1 MSVLRV
7 SSVTAGLASIL
18 MMAMAFASSPAHAS
32 VRPQT
37 AVHTTTLDVQGVQRD
52 RTSLSAGPHVKI
64 VVSGNTLSGIAE
76 QKYGNPAC
84 WPGVYDA
91 NKKTIGSD
99 PDVITVGER
108 LTLPAACDTTPP
120 VEVTAVVKKT
130 VPVHS
135 GATETVSAARSGSFY
150 ADVLTRSQ
158 VEALWEDEGGPA
170 GDAVEAADI
179 AYCESGWNRFAY
191 NPSGATGIWQI
202 LGAVAPGNLT
212 DPYVNARNAVVKF
225 DNAGHS
231 FAPWVCK
238 A

>member
-52 RTSLSAGPHVKI
+52 RTSLSAGPRVKI
-64 VVSGNTLSGIAE
+64 VVSGDTLSGIAK

-91 NKKTIGSD
+91 NRKTIGSD
-99 PDVITVGER
+99 PDVIRSGQR
-108 LTLPAACDTTPP
+108 LTIPAACDTTPP

-130 VPVHS
+130 APAQTSATSARRESTSVTATSSFQACVIAHES
-135 GATETVSAARSGSFY
+135 GGNPDIWNATGHWGLYQFSEQTWIAYGGSAAEFGHAS
-150 ADVLTRSQ
+150 AAEQTR
-158 VEALWEDEGGPA
+158 
-170 GDAVEAADI
+170 I
-179 AYCESGWNRFAY
+179 
-191 NPSGATGIWQI
+191 
-202 LGAVAPGNLT
+202 
-212 DPYVNARNAVVKF
+212 F
-225 DNAGHS
+225 DNAMATPGGADNW
-231 FAPWVCK
+231 APYDGC
-238 A
+238 